1 MSFLEKIRRLATQ
14 ICERIDHVRGS
25 SEGDA
30 RQYLI
35 LPFFE
40 AFGYDPFDPTEVQRE
55 FSAPVV
61 ARGGEKVDFA
71 LFVSGKPQ
79 IAVETKKLGNKLGD
93 NEIRQLRSYFTFSE
107 AQIGILTNGLEY
119 QFFTDWNKINVMDD
133 RPFFE
138 FDMSSLEEAEFGI
151 LEWLTKSKFNKD
163 ELVLAGLA
171 YQEKEKTV
179 VSLNPESAEKKRES
193 EVMQVNRIEGAGES
207 PRDQLDRIIK
217 DILRDTVNIALVRTE
232 DSRSMLSVH
241 LDANTLGGKTTRF
254 FRLVKK
260 SDWCSLEFTDTQ
272 RSASGGWE
280 RGSRK
285 MSRFA
290 KIKDMDDLYNYAD
303 TIQERAARFYSPN
316 GRA

>member
-1 MSFLEKIRRLATQ
+1 MSFLERMRRLSEHVAKAQ
-14 ICERIDHVRGS
+14 QHVR
-25 SEGDA
+25 SEDDTK
-30 RQYLI
+30 QYLV

-40 AFGYDPFDPTEVQRE
+40 ALGYCPFDPTQIWRE
-55 FSAPVV
+55 HNPESLHAGQT
-61 ARGGEKVDFA
+61 RTDYMILKD
-71 LFVSGKPQ
+71 GKR
-79 IAVETKKLGNKLGD
+79 IVAVECKTLDHALGQ
-93 NEIRQLRSYFTFSE
+93 NEITQLAGYYTFDD
-107 AQIGILTNGLEY
+107 ATIGVLTDGVKY
-119 QFFTDWNKINVMDD
+119 RFFADKAKTNVMDEH
-133 RPFFE
+133 PFYDFDIGSFE
-138 FDMSSLEEAEFGI
+138 DAEVEVI
-151 LEWLTKSKFNKD
+151 EWLTKSSFSRD
-163 ELVLAGLA
+163 LMLVA
-171 YQEKEKTV
+171 
-179 VSLNPESAEKKRES
+179 AEEYRERLDTDDSPIS
-193 EVMQVNRIEGAGES
+193 EVATEEPREKLVEQPQIENNGGSES
-207 PRDQLDRIIK
+207 MRERLDKIIK